1 MKPKAL
7 VLLVL
12 LLLAIPAASQSK
24 SSAAKPAGPKYDLS
38 SEITLKGVVEE
49 VKEVPNSSL
58 GETSLHLMVKTGSG
72 LIEVQVAPVAFLKDM
87 DVTFAKGDQLEI
99 VGSQLTQDGNPIV
112 LARSITRDRNELV
125 VRDKQGAPA
134 WSWMKKG

>member
-1 MKPKAL
+1 
-7 VLLVL
+7 
-12 LLLAIPAASQSK
+12 
-24 SSAAKPAGPKYDLS
+24 
-38 SEITLKGVVEE
+38 
-49 VKEVPNSSL
+49 
-58 GETSLHLMVKTGSG
+58 
-72 LIEVQVAPVAFLKDM
+72 M